1 MYLKVFNEL
10 KLYYRNKQKTKTMK
24 GRVVIKQSSSELVM
38 VEVQYNVYNEE
49 HPGVTNRNHKESR
62 LSRSQT
68 VIIGNVY

>member
-1 MYLKVFNEL
+1 
-10 KLYYRNKQKTKTMK
+10 MK

-62 LSRSQT
+62 LVGAKPLQLVMYISTLMR
-68 VIIGNVY
+68 

>member
-1 MYLKVFNEL
+1 
-10 KLYYRNKQKTKTMK
+10 MK

-49 HPGVTNRNHKESR
+49 HPEVTNRNHKESR

-68 VIIGNVY
+68 VTIGNVY

>member
-1 MYLKVFNEL
+1 
-10 KLYYRNKQKTKTMK
+10 MK